1 MIETKMGDTF
11 EGKIE
16 DMDKFM
22 NMQLKDGTLFIT
34 STLSLHQIVVIFN
47 H

>member
-22 NMQLKDGTLFIT
+22 NMQLKDGTHFIA